1 MKGIRLLLVA
11 LAGTAFMAT
20 VAFANPA
27 LLGSHPGY
35 PSAATKSP
43 VDGTRTSYDAGQ
55 GNAVGDGTLEKGAS
69 FLNDSSLNKV
79 SDPNRM
85 RIKTSNGAGR
95 LPDVDGPLNM
105 VKPNPAGAQSTV
117 IR

>member
-1 MKGIRLLLVA
+1 MKSIRLLLIA

-27 LLGSHPGY
+27 LLPAKPGY
-35 PSAATKSP
+35 PMAATKSP
-43 VDGTRTSYDAGQ
+43 VDGTRTSHDAGQ
-55 GNAVGDGTLEKGAS
+55 GNAVGSSATMAAS
-69 FLNDSSLNKV
+69 STADSAAMNMV

-85 RIKTSNGAGR
+85 RIKAAKGAGR
-95 LPDVDGPLNM
+95 LPDVDGPLNR
-105 VKPNPAGAQSTV
+105 VNPNPAGATSTV